1 MYIFFQMNLCKKFK
15 KSNNHN
21 NNIDNDDDD
30 DDDIII
36 LDSKTSSNL
45 NEFCQ
50 HIEKTTNAQ
59 TCREFNSVVCTH
71 CQLSLCYIHAE
82 MHRILLVNERDQLIN
97 ELNERIDELNQ
108 LIDHP
113 EKIEQILIEKYQ
125 LKIQQKISFPQ
136 QIGLSK
142 SFDLIQLINELKQ
155 LFQPIR
161 NLCQQNQSVSIH
173 LIKRIKQSFRQFDEN
188 KKLLFN
194 KIINSLSIID
204 NQSIHY
210 FHLSTIE
217 FPCRKYELPV
227 QQSNCNQMAASDNL
241 LIVNDREHLLL
252 FNLINSF
259 DENLIPELISWKTN
273 IDGRILD
280 LQYSFYLKVFFV
292 LTDEKLFLF
301 DRLSSSLNCLHRFT
315 SHPWSCMT
323 RQNSIYILYKYST
336 VIEQWTLDN
345 LSSFQLTKQ
354 WQFDEISTECEHDQ
368 HLRCIRTNP
377 SQTLIGILIENDE
390 CRWRIALFD
399 TNMRCLHQTDIL
411 PDASTID
418 WNLIFSFLSDQ
429 QIVILDATK
438 ENIYSIQ
445 FNENHSSIEYKN
457 CSNSDYPVNACVIN
471 SNGHSQLIL
480 KMVRPNM
487 LKFFQL

>member
-1 MYIFFQMNLCKKFK
+1 MNLCKKFK
-15 KSNNHN
+15 KTNN
-21 NNIDNDDDD
+21 DND

-36 LDSKTSSNL
+36 LDSKISSNI

-50 HIEKTTNAQ
+50 HIEKTTNQ
-59 TCREFNSVVCTH
+59 TCREFYSVVCIH

-82 MHRILLVNERDQLIN
+82 VHRILLVNERDQLIN

-113 EKIEQILIEKYQ
+113 ERLEKILIQKYQ
-125 LKIQQKISFPQ
+125 LKIQQNIPFTQ

-142 SFDLIQLINELKQ
+142 SFDLNQIINELKK

-161 NLCQQNQSVSIH
+161 NLCRQNQSVSIFQ
-173 LIKRIKQSFRQFDEN
+173 IKRIKQSFRQFDEN

-194 KIINSLSIID
+194 QIINSLSTTN
-204 NQSIHY
+204 NQSIQV
-210 FHLSTIE
+210 FQLSNIE

-227 QQSNCNQMAASDNL
+227 QRSNCHQMTASDHL
-241 LIVNDREHLLL
+241 LIVNDHDHLLL

-259 DENLIPELISWKTN
+259 DENLIPELIPWKTN

-280 LQYSFYLKVFFV
+280 LQYSFYLKIFFV
-292 LTDEKLFLF
+292 LTNEKLFLF
-301 DRLSSSLNCLHRFT
+301 DRLPSTFHCLYRFT
-315 SHPWSCMT
+315 SHPWSCTT

-336 VIEQWTLDN
+336 LIEEYSVEN
-345 LSSFQLTKQ
+345 LSTIQLAKQ
-354 WQFDEISTECEHDQ
+354 WNFNEILEDCEHDQ

-399 TNMRCLHQTDIL
+399 TNMRCLHQTDML

-418 WNLIFSFLSDQ
+418 WNLMFSFLSDQ

-445 FNENHSSIEYKN
+445 FDRNHSSIEYKN
-457 CSNSDYPVNACVIN
+457 CSNSDYPVNACIIN
-471 SNGHSQLIL
+471 SNGYSQLIL
-480 KMVRPNM
+480 KMARPNM